1 MITVSEI
8 RHCGLALAVAAVV
21 SLASAATA
29 PLTAQ
34 VAVDEPHFET
44 GSIYAGPRIW
54 IGNLN
59 GATAIG
65 VQAERGM
72 TEPGQYG
79 PGIISAGAGVDYYSW
94 SQSFATF
101 GKYSYSVIPVQI
113 FSNYH
118 FILEDHPRIDPYL
131 GLALVYQM
139 VSSSW
144 EGAGVAGASASG
156 SSTDFAGQAG
166 VRYFFSPTLSAQ
178 AQIGFGYGTLG
189 IGATW
194 RF

>member
-1 MITVSEI
+1 MSPYTRITN
-8 RHCGLALAVAAVV
+8 AAAIAAAFI
-21 SLASAATA
+21 LFTPSAGDM
-29 PLTAQ
+29 LIAQ
-34 VAVDEPHFET
+34 AAAEEPHFVT
-44 GSIYAGPRIW
+44 GAIYAGPRIW

-72 TEPGQYG
+72 SEAGAYG
-79 PGIISAGAGVDYYSW
+79 PGLISAGAGVDYYSW
-94 SQSFATF
+94 SQSFA
-101 GKYSYSVIPVQI
+101 GLGRYSYSVIPIQI

-118 FILEDHPRIDPYL
+118 FVLEDYPRIDPYL

-144 EGAGVAGASASG
+144 DGSGMAGASASG
-156 SSTDFAGQAG
+156 STTDIAGQAG
-166 VRYFFSPTLSAQ
+166 VRYFFSPTLAAQ
-178 AQIGFGYGTLG
+178 AQVGFGYGTLG